1 MMTKV
6 LKKTSEAVIVI
17 LPMQRKF
24 FYVFYYYILA
34 NCPELILISNGNL
47 VDMILN
53 WVTYKDS
60 SPKECLHLNWIN
72 VI

>member
-6 LKKTSEAVIVI
+6 LKKTSEAAIVI

-53 WVTYKDS
+53 WVIRILVQKSAY
-60 SPKECLHLNWIN
+60 I
-72 VI
+72 